1 MRLRQYVTT
10 CGYDSFINWRDICRL
25 SGDHFN
31 HLEVDTPMKSLI
43 QKHRTLIAVGL
54 AAWMSL
60 GSLPAMSHGDVVP
73 QSVDTSTL
81 PQLGAKWLDDNPYSK
96 GDAHKEALR
105 IGTSAYNQN
114 CARCHGLEA
123 ISGGVSPDLRK
134 LDSDCLSLGDETK
147 KLACFQEVNEYF
159 VATVRRGRAR
169 DGRVYMPPF
178 EGILT
183 QEAMWS
189 IKTYLETRREP

>member
-1 MRLRQYVTT
+1 LRQFVTPG
-10 CGYDSFINWRDICRL
+10 CGNAAFIWRDICRTH
-25 SGDHFN
+25 GIHNN
-31 HLEVDTPMKSLI
+31 HPEVDHTMKNSL
-43 QKHRTLIAVGL
+43 QKHRSLIALGL
-54 AAWMSL
+54 AAWLSL
-60 GSLPAMSHGDVVP
+60 GSMPALSHGDVVP

-81 PQLGAKWLDDNPYSK
+81 PQVGPKWLEDNPFSK
-96 GDAHKEALR
+96 GDAHNEALR

-123 ISGGVSPDLRK
+123 ISGGISPDLRK
-134 LDSDCLSLGDETK
+134 LDSDCMGLGDASK
-147 KLACFQEVNEYF
+147 KQACFQEINDYF
-159 VATVRRGRAR
+159 VSTVRRGRAR